1 MFILYVCGRVCSLQ
15 DGERW
20 SNTIYSLSEVKAI
33 LPTINRAER
42 RHGLI
47 IK

>member
-1 MFILYVCGRVCSLQ
+1 MCGWVCLLR

-20 SNTIYSLSEVKAI
+20 SNTIYSLSEVKAV
-33 LPTINRAER
+33 LPAVNGAER
-42 RHGLI
+42 RHGPI